1 NRAWT
6 VSLASLIGIITLGL
20 LRQRKQTGEFAD
32 LPLLP
37 RSESRIL
44 AIVMVAFISV
54 ITLFVIPNA
63 PLSLRTTAG
72 QKLLNAFPIRART
85 DSGLELIAFQ
95 LERSEY
101 HANETVSFTL
111 YWRALRFQPENYRVQ
126 VYLQDERGIR
136 WFQTTPRTPG
146 YYPTRRWPT
155 DHYISDPQHITISET
170 AINGDY
176 QIGLEVIHCEPDCAG
191 GERLRFFGTDGQI
204 IGTQLLLPQIITIR

>member
-1 NRAWT
+1 M
-6 VSLASLIGIITLGL
+6 ASLVGVIALGL
-20 LRQRKQTGEFAD
+20 WRQRRQLGEFAD

-44 AIVMVAFISV
+44 AIVIAIFMGV
-54 ITLFVIPNA
+54 IILFVIPNA

-72 QKLLNAFPIRART
+72 QKLLNATPIRART
-85 DSGLELIAFQ
+85 DSGLELIAYQ

-101 HANETVSFTL
+101 HANETMSFTL

-155 DHYISDPQHITISET
+155 DHYISDPQYITISET

-176 QIGLEVIHCEPDCAG
+176 QIGLEVIQCEPDCAR
-191 GERLRFFGTDGQI
+191 GERLRFFNAEGQI
-204 IGTQLLLPQIITIR
+204 IGTQLLLPQTITIR